1 MHSDEVSLPP
11 ALEIKILEVQLANQV
26 QEYKELQDRYFDL
39 QLLLDVALKDLG
51 SKVRKEKELIHDIY
65 RWDVEDQ
72 LSLN

>member
-26 QEYKELQDRYFDL
+26 QEYKELQDRYFNL